1 MKTKAMIL
9 TAALLVASLPLFAA
23 YDAFM
28 KIDSVPGESTS
39 PAHTGW
45 IDLTS
50 FSWGVA
56 PGSGGGVQGCAGHAF
71 VITKRIDKA
80 SPRLTQMALTGNH
93 IPNLTLDLGGQRH
106 LLQDVMITSVPQQ
119 GSMGGGSPLE
129 ALKFTFVR
137 CTTHETPGAPGILMG
152 KVFPKVE
159 SNGLMSLGAAGG
171 QGAISLQ
178 DLHFVGQNQ
187 AVIAVREAANGRLL
201 PFVERAFQSKQRLP
215 QLTLSAYQT
224 GGSGR
229 GEDHKTNYLTF
240 TFHDVLISGISSGGD
255 FKQIT
260 LNFAKFDG
268 PMTGFHD
275 IYLK

>member
-23 YDAFM
+23 YDAFI

-45 IDLTS
+45 IELTS

-56 PGSGGGVQGCAGHAF
+56 PGSGGGAARCAGHAF
-71 VITKRIDKA
+71 VITKLIDKA

-93 IPNLTLDLGGQRH
+93 IPNLTLDIAGERH
-106 LLQDVMITSVPQQ
+106 LLQDVMISSVRPQ
-119 GSMGGGSPLE
+119 GSMGDG
-129 ALKFTFVR
+129 KVR
-137 CTTHETPGAPGILMG
+137 ETINFSFAKCTTHETPGAPGILMG

-187 AVIAVREAANGRLL
+187 AIIAVREAANGMLL
-201 PFVERAFQSKQRLP
+201 PAIQRAFQSKQRLP

-229 GEDHKTNYLTF
+229 GEDHKANYLTF
-240 TFHDVLISGISSGGD
+240 TFHEVLISGISSGGD
-255 FKQIT
+255 FRQIT